1 MSQIILKEIGPASE
15 SVYLEPNPDLTLGP
29 ADVLVEMEAAGINL
43 TDFRLAEGTYTE
55 RVRPSLPSVLGTE
68 GVGRVIEAGTA
79 ADPSLVG
86 GRVILLPNYLQGTW
100 ADRTVAPASS
110 VIPVGE
116 KADAHQ
122 LALLAVN
129 PATAY
134 GLLHRYASLKPGDWI
149 GQDMGNSA
157 VGRNVI
163 ALAHHAGV
171 RTLSIVRREET
182 VKQLLDQGADLVVVY
197 GDGGDDLR
205 DRIAD
210 VLGDTTFRLVFDGVG
225 GPVAGALAHSLE
237 FGGQVISYSSLT
249 HTPVAVPA
257 ADLVYR
263 ELGVRGYWLINWIR
277 TAPRPEIEAVYTELA
292 ELVEQGILYTPVEET
307 FALAD
312 YRAAFDR
319 ARKPQ
324 REGKIL
330 FHFQNGDR

>member
-1 MSQIILKEIGPASE
+1 MSRIILKEIGPVSE
-15 SVYLEPNPDLTLGP
+15 SVQLEPHPDLTLGP

-55 RVRPSLPSVLGTE
+55 RVRPSLPSAMGTE
-68 GVGRVIEAGTA
+68 GVGRVIAAGTT

-86 GRVILLPNYLQGTW
+86 RRVVFLPNYLQGTW

-116 KADAHQ
+116 KADAQQ

-134 GLLHRYASLKPGDWI
+134 GLLNRYATLGPGDWI

-171 RTLSIVRREET
+171 RTLSVVRREET
-182 VKQLLDQGADLVVVY
+182 VKQLLDQGADLVVV
-197 GDGGDDLR
+197 GGAGKDDVDGLR

-210 VLGDTTFRLVFDGVG
+210 ALGDTTFRLVFDGVG

-277 TAPRPEIEAVYTELA
+277 TAPRAEIEAVYTELA
-292 ELVEQGILYTPVEET
+292 ELVEQGVLHTPVEET

-330 FHFQNGDR
+330 FHFGA